1 MIIYNVTINVA
12 WSIHEEWLQW
22 MKGEQIPA
30 MLATGFFTGFRMVR
44 LLQVD
49 ELEGPTY
56 AVQYSANSINEYN
69 LFAEHQLAIQ
79 SQKEYDRWGDK
90 MLAFSTIMEVVH

>member
-1 MIIYNVTINVA
+1 MIIYNVTINVD

-22 MKGEQIPA
+22 VKQDQIPG
-30 MLATGFFTGFRMVR
+30 MLATGHFSGSRILR

-56 AVQYSANSINEYN
+56 AVQYYADTIDDYN
-69 LFAEHQLAIQ
+69 LFIESRSAIQ
-79 SQKEYDRWGDK
+79 SEKEFSKWGDK
-90 MLAFSTIMEVVH
+90 TVGFSTIMEVVQ

>member
-1 MIIYNVTINVA
+1 MIIYNVTINVD
-12 WSIHEEWLQW
+12 WSIHEEWLGW
-22 MKGEQIPA
+22 MKGEQIPG

-69 LFAEHQLAIQ
+69 LFKEQQLALQ
-79 SQKEYDRWGDK
+79 SQKEHDRWGHK